1 MTLCTGLISSQPF
14 DNTQALSPPSPYAPF
29 RHSTLLTIKK
39 NIQKRR
45 VYLLVSN
52 IEEHTLESIPQP
64 ETLPV
69 KDLASL
75 LKTQCIEY
83 SVGVM
88 AYNEEANIGRTLDAI
103 LNQIHFKTALTE
115 IIVVASGCTDNT
127 VGVVEE
133 MMASEPRIQLLV
145 QERREGKASAINL
158 FLQRASSSILVMVG
172 ADIIPEL
179 DTLEQLCTHFLDTQ
193 VGMVGA
199 HPIPVNDQETFVGHA
214 VHLLWLLHD
223 RMARRSPKLG
233 EVVAFRNTVTSIP
246 TDTAVDEIS
255 IQAAISAQK
264 LSLVYEPEALVYNK
278 GPMTIHDFLRQ
289 RRRIHAGHLKI
300 REQERYEAPTMS
312 IFPILQ
318 ELFTS
323 TPYTVNSPKQLIWTV
338 GTIGLE
344 GLARLQGHYDVMRKR
359 SHHVWQAVASTK
371 LLEDAE
377 RKLRRISKTQSVI
390 VFHIQREG
398 GKVLDIQV
406 ERGIHTLL
414 QKTLPA
420 LRKFIRRDD
429 LLSVHGMHTLV
440 AVLNA
445 EQSGAEFV
453 AQRLKALIE
462 TRLAANGQQHTPIQ
476 VRYHAVSFGQ
486 TTANKQ

>member
-1 MTLCTGLISSQPF
+1 M
-14 DNTQALSPPSPYAPF
+14 
-29 RHSTLLTIKK
+29 LTIEKG
-39 NIQKRR
+39 IYRR
-45 VYLLVSN
+45 RNCLLVSN
-52 IEEHTLESIPQP
+52 IEEQTLEILSLPESLSIQQ
-64 ETLPV
+64 
-69 KDLASL
+69 ASSRL
-75 LKTQCIEY
+75 TTECIEY
-83 SVGVM
+83 SVGIM
-88 AYNEEANIGRTLDAI
+88 AYNEEANIGRTLEAV
-103 LNQIHFKTALTE
+103 LNQTHSRTALTE

-127 VGVVEE
+127 VAVVEA
-133 MMASEPRIQLLV
+133 MMVSELRIQLLV
-145 QERREGKASAINL
+145 QPQREGKASAINL
-158 FLQRASSSILVMVG
+158 FLQHARSEILVMVG
-172 ADIIPEL
+172 ADIIPER
-179 DTLEQLCTHFLDTQ
+179 DTLEQLCTHFFDAS

-233 EVVAFRNTVTSIP
+233 EVVAFRNTVESIP

-278 GPMTIHDFLRQ
+278 GPMTIHDFLKQ

-300 REQERYEAPTMS
+300 REQERYEAPTMNVL
-312 IFPILQ
+312 PILR
-318 ELFTS
+318 ELLVS
-323 TPYTVNSPKQLIWTV
+323 TPYALSTPKQFVWTL

-344 GLARLQGHYDVMRKR
+344 GLARLQGQYDVMRKR

-371 LLEDAE
+371 TLEDAE

-398 GKVLDIQV
+398 GKLLDIQV
-406 ERGIHTLL
+406 ERGIHTFL

-420 LRKFIRRDD
+420 LRKYMRRDD

-445 EQSGAEFV
+445 EHGGAEFV
-453 AQRLKALIE
+453 AQRLKDLME
-462 TRLAANGQQHTPIQ
+462 THMLAHNLQHAPLQ

-486 TTANKQ
+486 TTEAEINYN

>member
-1 MTLCTGLISSQPF
+1 M
-14 DNTQALSPPSPYAPF
+14 
-29 RHSTLLTIKK
+29 
-39 NIQKRR
+39 
-45 VYLLVSN
+45 VSN
-52 IEEHTLESIPQP
+52 IEEQMLEFMSQS
-64 ETLPV
+64 EALEAQHA
-69 KDLASL
+69 LSL
-75 LKTQCIEY
+75 LSTQCIEY

-88 AYNEEANIGRTLDAI
+88 AYNEEANIGRTLDA
-103 LNQIHFKTALTE
+103 LLQQTHAATALSE

-127 VGVVEE
+127 VGVVEA
-133 MMASEPRIQLLV
+133 MMATEPRIQLLV
-145 QERREGKASAINL
+145 QPRREGKASAINL
-158 FLQRASSSILVMVG
+158 FLQHARSKILVMVG
-172 ADIIPEL
+172 ADIIPER
-179 DTLEQLCTHFLDTQ
+179 DTLEQLCVHFLDDK

-233 EVVAFRNTVTSIP
+233 EVVAFRNTIESIP

-255 IQAAISAQK
+255 IQAAISAQQ

-278 GPMTIHDFLRQ
+278 GPMTIRDFLKQ

-312 IFPILQ
+312 VLPILQ

-323 TPYTVNSPKQLIWTV
+323 TPYVASSPKQFIWTI

-359 SHHVWQAVASTK
+359 SHAVWQAVATTK
-371 LLEDAE
+371 MLEDTE

-398 GKVLDIQV
+398 GKLLDIQV
-406 ERGIHTLL
+406 EQNIRALL
-414 QKTLPA
+414 QKMLPI
-420 LRKFIRRDD
+420 LRKFTRKDD
-429 LLSVHGMHTLV
+429 LLSIHGMHTLV

-445 EQSGAEFV
+445 EHGGADFV
-453 AQRLKALIE
+453 AQRLKDLLEIHME
-462 TRLAANGQQHTPIQ
+462 SYNSQSVKLQ
-476 VRYHAVSFGQ
+476 VRYHTVSFGEFI
-486 TTANKQ
+486 TK